1 MALSPFYG
9 WSEPDNSS
17 LVKNGAADIRTLGDA
32 IDTSLWNSGFGQ
44 AGKNKI
50 INGDFGINQRNFTS
64 GTTNFAYNFD
74 RFLTEYS
81 GGTLT
86 TSAQTFTTGAAPV
99 AGYESK
105 NFVRVVTSGQS
116 GTANY
121 AQFNQRIENV
131 RTFAGQTATISFWA
145 KAASGTPS
153 IAAEVRQ
160 EFGTGGSADVFT
172 PAGKVT
178 ISTSWAR
185 YSMTVAVPSIS
196 GKTIGADEFF
206 ALDFW
211 ISAGTDFNTRAS
223 SLGIQNVTIDL
234 WGIQMESGSY
244 ATPFQ
249 TASGGSPQAELAM
262 CQRYYW
268 RTTSDGTTATAI
280 GQLGTASSTTTVSL
294 PMKCPVTMR
303 VKPSS
308 VDFANLAILDPIAS
322 RINVT
327 AVALDNP
334 SVDIASVSLTSS
346 GLTILRNYVLYN
358 QSAATGYI
366 GFSAEL

>member
-1 MALSPFYG
+1 MALSPNYG
-9 WSEPDNSS
+9 WAEPDNSS

-32 IDTSLWNSGFGQ
+32 IDTSVWNVGYGQ

-86 TSAQTFTTGAAPV
+86 TSAQTFTTGSAPV
-99 AGYESK
+99 VGYESK

-116 GTANY
+116 GTSNY

-145 KAASGTPS
+145 KAASGTPG

-160 EFGTGGSADVFT
+160 EFGTSGSADVFT

-196 GKTIGADEFF
+196 GKTIGTDEYF

-234 WGIQMESGSY
+234 WGIQMEVGSY

-249 TASGGSPQAELAM
+249 TATGTLQGELAA
-262 CQRYYW
+262 CQRYYARW
-268 RTTSDGTTATAI
+268 SNPNNNYPNAGMGSSI
-280 GQLGTASSTTTVSL
+280 STTVNNVIVVFPTQ
-294 PMKCPVTMR
+294 MR
-303 VKPSS
+303 VKPTAIDYSAISS
-308 VDFANLAILDPIAS
+308 GD
-322 RINVT
+322 NVT
-327 AVALDNP
+327 GYTGGTFTIGNGDTKNTVVQYTHGSAVFTQYRVAFIYADTNGYL
-334 SVDIASVSLTSS
+334 
-346 GLTILRNYVLYN
+346 GL
-358 QSAATGYI
+358 
-366 GFSAEL
+366 SAEL